1 MNVNANPA
9 THIAETKRSF
19 SGKSG
24 KACALT
30 IKRCGPDHYAEI
42 LSLQRRVYES
52 IPDKNTFVMTT
63 EEELRESLLDD
74 VCLGAFDG
82 GRLVA
87 FTLMVANRETPR
99 NLGNYLN
106 YSPQER
112 ARCVTYDT
120 TFIDPAYH
128 GYGLQ
133 RFFIA
138 QKDEIAISLRAR
150 EALAT
155 VSPDNAYSL
164 RNLRA
169 NGFQVASEQ
178 EMYGGVT
185 RFVLRKKLSETQDD
199 VN

>member
-1 MNVNANPA
+1 VLF
-9 THIAETKRSF
+9 RS
-19 SGKSG
+19 
-24 KACALT
+24 
-30 IKRCGPDHYAEI
+30 
-42 LSLQRRVYES
+42 
-52 IPDKNTFVMTT
+52 
-63 EEELRESLLDD
+63 
-74 VCLGAFDG
+74 
-82 GRLVA
+82 
-87 FTLMVANRETPR
+87 
-99 NLGNYLN
+99 
-106 YSPQER
+106 
-112 ARCVTYDT
+112 
-120 TFIDPAYH
+120 H